1 MRLFRKIRQSLLQ
14 HGNLKRYL
22 VYTIGEI
29 LLIMIGVLL
38 AFQVSKW
45 NDKRNNDKVELIY
58 YENIRRQLNDDMG
71 IISRNIDYN
80 NRYLS
85 QFEYAN
91 EIIQIDDRSKLDTL
105 IKISLNLFRYSDFHR
120 ASNIY
125 ETIVNSG
132 QIKLIHNQNI
142 LEGIQRLEETYGY
155 INKMESVHFDLI
167 KLIVIPDIVDSIKF
181 SPSNVENPEDLYN
194 FKFKNRFTLLVEIMN
209 EKNDVYERAIN
220 EISKIVE
227 LIDKELNSKN
237 E

>member
-1 MRLFRKIRQSLLQ
+1 MRLFRKIRQTLLQ
-14 HGNLKRYL
+14 KGNLKRYL

-45 NDKRNNDKVELIY
+45 NDKRNNDKVKLIY

-80 NRYLS
+80 NHYLS

-91 EIIQIDDRSKLDTL
+91 EIIQVDDRSKLDTL
-105 IKISLNLFRYSDFHR
+105 TKISLNLFRYSDFHR

-125 ETIVNSG
+125 GTIVNSG

-142 LEGIQRLEETYGY
+142 LEGIQRLEETYVY
-155 INKMESVHFDLI
+155 INKMESIHFELI
-167 KLIVIPDIVDSIKF
+167 KLIVIPDIIESINF
-181 SPSNVENPEDLYN
+181 SPNHVDNPDDLYN
-194 FKFKNRFTLLVEIMN
+194 FKFKNRFTLLVEIMK
-209 EKNDVYERAIN
+209 EKNEVYKKATN
-220 EISKIVE
+220 EITKIIEFINQE
-227 LIDKELNSKN
+227 LSAKK
-237 E
+237 

>member
-14 HGNLKRYL
+14 KGNLKRYL

-181 SPSNVENPEDLYN
+181 SPSDVENPEDLYN

>member
-181 SPSNVENPEDLYN
+181 SPSDVENPEDLYN

>member
-209 EKNDVYERAIN
+209 EKNDVYDKAIS